1 MELLLLHGKPRHS
14 HVTLYSQQML
24 TVLINS
30 GTGSG
35 RACLV
40 DRNGNLIAEHA
51 GKSSCHSYDVVSIQS
66 FFFLYQNLLLPT
78 VRPPTLVFLSNPQ
91 ATSGSPSP
99 FAQKR
104 SSQNLASSPNKSK
117 VSALTLLVRLRS
129 STNRASL

>member
-1 MELLLLHGKPRHS
+1 MELLLLHGKVHHS
-14 HVTLYSQQML
+14 HVTLYLQQML
-24 TVLINS
+24 TVLIDS

-51 GKSSCHSYDVVSIQS
+51 GRSSCHFYDVVSVQT
-66 FFFLYQNLLLPT
+66 FFLYQNLLLPT
-78 VRPPTLVFLSNPQ
+78 VPLPTLVFLSNPQ

-99 FAQKR
+99 SARKR
-104 SSQNLASSPNKSK
+104 SSQNLASSLNKSK
-117 VSALTLLVRLRS
+117 VSALTPLVRLRS